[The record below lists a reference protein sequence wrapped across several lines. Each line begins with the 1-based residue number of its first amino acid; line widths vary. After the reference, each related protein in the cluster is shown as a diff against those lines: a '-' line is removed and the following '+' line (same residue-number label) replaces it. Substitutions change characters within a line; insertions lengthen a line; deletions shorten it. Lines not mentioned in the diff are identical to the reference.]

1 MNNHSNFE
9 LWFVAG
15 SQHLYGP
22 EALSTVAANSQDVA
36 EALDRS
42 ASIPTK
48 VVFKAVG
55 ETPESIRAI
64 CLEANN
70 ALNCVGLIIWCH
82 TFSPAKMWIGGL
94 GALNKPFVH
103 LHTQYH
109 RDLPWGEIDMD
120 YMNLHQA
127 AHGDREF
134 GFICSRM
141 RLERKVV
148 VGHWQD
154 SEVHDRIGAWS
165 RAGIGWRAAQG
176 AKICRIGD
184 NMREV
189 SVTEGDKV
197 AAEVRFGY
205 SVNGYG
211 VGDVV
216 AFVNEQSD
224 VDVDALCVTYSDE
237 YDVVPSLLKGGDSHE
252 SLRDGAR
259 IELGMRAFLN
269 DKGASGFTTTFEDLH
284 GLKQLPGL
292 SVQRLMKDGYGF
304 AAEGDWKTAALVY
317 IMKSM
322 AEGLDGGRSFMEDY
336 TYHLQPENNLV
347 LGSHMLEI
355 CPSIAAKKPSLEIHP
370 LGIGGKEDP
379 VRLVFDTPPG
389 PAVNATIVD
398 LGNRF
403 RMVVN
408 EVDVVEPEAPLPKLP
423 VARAVWKPKPDF
435 KTSAASWIYAG
446 GSHHPVFSQALNS
459 EVLQD
464 FAAIAGIELVSIDR
478 STNVNELRKEL
489 RFNDAYYHMN
499 RGFSFAG

>member
-22 EALSTVAANSQDVA
+22 EALSAVAANSQDVV

-48 VVFKAVG
+48 VVFKTVG

-64 CLEANN
+64 CLDANN

-94 GALNKPFVH
+94 GALDKPFVH

-154 SEVHDRIGAWS
+154 PEVHDRIGAWS

-189 SVTEGDKV
+189 SATEGDKV
-197 AAEVRFGY
+197 AAEARFGY

-224 VDVDALCVTYSDE
+224 VDVDAPVSYTHLT
-237 YDVVPSLLKGGDSHE
+237 
-252 SLRDGAR
+252 
-259 IELGMRAFLN
+259 
-269 DKGASGFTTTFEDLH
+269 
-284 GLKQLPGL
+284 LP
-292 SVQRLMKDGYGF
+292 
-304 AAEGDWKTAALVY
+304 T
-317 IMKSM
+317 
-322 AEGLDGGRSFMEDY
+322 
-336 TYHLQPENNLV
+336 
-347 LGSHMLEI
+347 
-355 CPSIAAKKPSLEIHP
+355 
-370 LGIGGKEDP
+370 
-379 VRLVFDTPPG
+379 
-389 PAVNATIVD
+389 
-398 LGNRF
+398 NR
-403 RMVVN
+403 
-408 EVDVVEPEAPLPKLP
+408 EV
-423 VARAVWKPKPDF
+423 
-435 KTSAASWIYAG
+435 
-446 GSHHPVFSQALNS
+446 
-459 EVLQD
+459 
-464 FAAIAGIELVSIDR
+464 
-478 STNVNELRKEL
+478 
-489 RFNDAYYHMN
+489 
-499 RGFSFAG
+499 